1 MLKRLTKA
9 GCLRDSLE
17 LVFKPFP
24 SRRWTSSLI
33 NSLTWMSTREHLLLA
48 LSKTRKKCTKA
59 WKLLNLLL
67 KLSRT
72 VLRTF
77 IANGKSTNLRST
89 PLSTNSF
96 TTTTVMANSNKMFP
110 ATSLE
115 CSVLDLETVLPADH
129 QRSCLL
135 DLPALDVLLNVKLL
149 LRDSDLLPS
158 ALRSWC
164 VTNKNPTPLLKCVFN
179 KLLRRERRSLTKLFW
194 DSLMLVLSSPTVLW
208 MDGSLMDSLRLTLKS
223 NCSEPLRLNPALSA

>member
-1 MLKRLTKA
+1 
-9 GCLRDSLE
+9 
-17 LVFKPFP
+17 
-24 SRRWTSSLI
+24 
-33 NSLTWMSTREHLLLA
+33 
-48 LSKTRKKCTKA
+48 
-59 WKLLNLLL
+59 
-67 KLSRT
+67 
-72 VLRTF
+72 VLRPFT
-77 IANGKSTNLRST
+77 ANGKSTNLRST
-89 PLSTNSF
+89 LPSTNSF
-96 TTTTVMANSNKMFP
+96 TTTTVMTDSNKMFP

-135 DLPALDVLLNVKLL
+135 DLPALDALLNVKLL
-149 LRDSDLLPS
+149 LRDSDLLLS

-164 VTNKNPTPLLKCVFN
+164 VTNKNPTLLLRCVFN